1 MEKLFEIRREKFEG
15 EERDPDLKVL
25 GLIIGEDNAKVYL
38 KKLAEKEN
46 LRKNEIVWNTF
57 YKCWAIGDMYDIEY
71 LAIERKVLNIED
83 I

>member
-1 MEKLFEIRREKFEG
+1 MEKFFEIRREKFEG
-15 EERDPDLKVL
+15 EWRDPERKVL
-25 GLIIGEDNAKVYL
+25 GLIVGEDNAKAYL

-46 LRKNEIVWNTF
+46 FRKNEVVWNDF
-57 YKCWAIGDMYDIEY
+57 CECWVVGDMYGVEY

>member
-15 EERDPDLKVL
+15 ENRDPDRKVL
-25 GLIIGEDNAKVYL
+25 GLIVGEDNAKAYI

-46 LRKNEIVWNTF
+46 FRKNEVIWNP
-57 YKCWAIGDMYDIEY
+57 YHKCWAIGDMYDIEY

-83 I
+83 L